1 MTIASRRDFLK
12 VAGATAVIATT
23 AKAHARTLKAPVGLE
38 LYSVRDFMAKDLQ
51 SSLND
56 VHTAGYTVVEAA
68 GFYKRSATDF
78 RSAMDQAKLRCIS
91 AHYPLSMLATE
102 LDSIISYANT
112 LGLEYII
119 CSSSDG
125 MHRDPNA
132 HGETTTLDDWHWRID
147 QFNSIGKKVKAAGMT
162 FGLHNHTPE
171 FATIDGV
178 LVYDEFMKLTD
189 PKYVTLQMDC
199 GWVYDSGHSP
209 AEFIARD
216 PSRFEL
222 LHIKDMILVPGQSEP
237 TLTVMGKGKID
248 YKPILRAAT
257 HLKYYFVEQEKFDGD
272 PLAELRED
280 ADYIRNFN
288 F

>member
-12 VAGATAVIATT
+12 VAGAAAVIAG
-23 AKAHARTLKAPVGLE
+23 AGRADARTLKMPVGLE
-38 LYSVRDFMAKDLQ
+38 LYSVREMMPKDLQ
-51 SSLND
+51 GTLSQ
-56 VHTAGYTVVEAA
+56 VHSAGYGVVEAA
-68 GFYKRSATDF
+68 GFFNHSAFDF
-78 RSAMDQAKLRCIS
+78 RSAMDQAGLRCVS
-91 AHYPLSMLATE
+91 AHYTLALLNQQ
-102 LDSIISYANT
+102 LDSIISYAKA

-125 MHRDPNA
+125 LHRDPNA
-132 HGETTTLDDWHWRID
+132 HGEPTLDDWHWRIE
-147 QFNSIGKKVKAAGMT
+147 QFNRIGATVKSAGMT

-178 LVYDEFMKLTD
+178 LVYDELMKLTD

-199 GWVYDSGHSP
+199 GWVYDAGHSP

-216 PSRFEL
+216 PSRFQL
-222 LHIKDMILVPGQSEP
+222 LHIKDMILVPGAEEP
-237 TLTVMGKGKID
+237 KLTVMGKGNID

-257 HLKYYFVEQEKFDGD
+257 HLKYYFIEQERFDGD
-272 PLAELRED
+272 PWVELRAD
-280 ADYIRNFN
+280 ADYMKHFN

>member
-12 VAGATAVIATT
+12 VAGAAAVIAGATR
-23 AKAHARTLKAPVGLE
+23 AEARTLKMPVGLE

-56 VHTAGYTVVEAA
+56 VHAAGYTVVEAA
-68 GFYKRSATDF
+68 GFYNRSAADF
-78 RSAMDQAKLRCIS
+78 RKANNQAGLRCVS
-91 AHYPLSMLATE
+91 AHYPLTLLEAQ
-102 LDSIISYANT
+102 LDSIITYAT
-112 LGLEYII
+112 ALGLEYII

-125 MHRDPNA
+125 THRDPST
-132 HGETTTLDDWHWRID
+132 HGEATLDDWHWRID

-162 FGLHNHTPE
+162 FGLHNHPPE
-171 FATIDGV
+171 FAIIDGV
-178 LVYDEFMKLTD
+178 LVYDEIMKLTD
-189 PKYVTLQMDC
+189 PKFVTLQMDC
-199 GWVYDSGHSP
+199 GWVYVTGHSS

-222 LHIKDMILVPGQSEP
+222 LHIKDMILVPGSNEP
-237 TLTVMGKGKID
+237 KLTVMGKGGID

-257 HLKYYFVEQEKFDGD
+257 HLKYYFVEQEAFDGD
-272 PLAELRED
+272 PQAELRED
-280 ADYIRNFN
+280 ADYIRSFN

>member
-12 VAGATAVIATT
+12 VAGAAAVVAG
-23 AKAHARTLKAPVGLE
+23 ASRAEARTLKVPAGLE
-38 LYSVRDFMAKDLQ
+38 LYSVREFMAKDVDSALKG
-51 SSLND
+51 

-68 GFYKRSATDF
+68 GFFNRSAADF
-78 RSAMDQAKLRCIS
+78 RAANDKAGLRCVS
-91 AHYPLSMLATE
+91 AHYTLALLNQQ
-102 LDSIISYANT
+102 LDSIISYAKE

-125 MHRDPNA
+125 SRHDPNA
-132 HGETTTLDDWHWRID
+132 HGDPTLDDWHWRIE
-147 QFNSIGKKVKAAGMT
+147 QFNRIGATVKAAGMT

-178 LVYDEFMKLTD
+178 LVYDELMKLTD
-189 PKYVTLQMDC
+189 PKVVTLQMDC
-199 GWVYDSGHSP
+199 GWVYDSGHNP

-216 PSRFEL
+216 PRRFEL
-222 LHIKDMILVPGQSEP
+222 LHIKDMILVPGSKEP
-237 TLTVMGKGKID
+237 KLPAMGKGNID

-257 HLKYYFVEQEKFDGD
+257 HLKYYFIEQERFDGD
-272 PLAELRED
+272 PWVELRED
-280 ADYIRNFN
+280 ADYIKHFN

>member
-12 VAGATAVIATT
+12 VAGAAAVIAG
-23 AKAHARTLKAPVGLE
+23 AGRAEAHTLKLPVGLE
-38 LYSVRDFMAKDLQ
+38 LYSVREFMAKDLQ
-51 SSLND
+51 SAVNQ
-56 VHTAGYTVVEAA
+56 VHTAGYTAVEAA
-68 GFYKRSATDF
+68 GFYNRSAPDF
-78 RSAMDQAKLRCIS
+78 RSAMDTAGLRCVS
-91 AHYPLSMLATE
+91 AHYTLALLQTQ
-102 LDSIISYANT
+102 LDSIISYAKA

-132 HGETTTLDDWHWRID
+132 HGEATLDDWHWRID
-147 QFNSIGKKVKAAGMT
+147 QFNRIGATVRASGMS

-171 FATIDGV
+171 FATIDGA
-178 LVYDEFMKLTD
+178 LVYDELMKLTD
-189 PKYVTLQMDC
+189 PKVVTLQMDC
-199 GWVYDSGHSP
+199 GWAYESGHSP

-222 LHIKDMILVPGQSEP
+222 LHIKDMILVPGSKEP
-237 TLTVMGKGKID
+237 KLPVMGKGNID

-257 HLKYYFVEQEKFDGD
+257 HLKYYFIEQESFEGD
-272 PLAELRED
+272 PWAELHQD
-280 ADYIRNFN
+280 AEYIRNLN

>member
-12 VAGATAVIATT
+12 TAGAAAVIAS
-23 AKAHARTLKAPVGLE
+23 ASRAEARTLKVPVGLE

-68 GFYKRSATDF
+68 GFYNRSAADF
-78 RSAMDQAKLRCIS
+78 RKANDQAGLRCVS
-91 AHYPLSMLATE
+91 AHYTLALLE
-102 LDSIISYANT
+102 SQFDSIISYANE

-125 MHRDPNA
+125 THRDPNA
-132 HGETTTLDDWHWRID
+132 HGDATLDDWHWRID

-178 LVYDEFMKLTD
+178 LVYDELMKLTD
-189 PKYVTLQMDC
+189 PKVVTLQMDC
-199 GWVYDSGHSP
+199 GWVYLSGHSP

-222 LHIKDMILVPGQSEP
+222 LHIKDMIPVPGSKEP
-237 TLTVMGKGKID
+237 KLTVMGKGNID
-248 YKPILRAAT
+248 YKPILSAAT
-257 HLKYYFVEQEKFDGD
+257 HLKYYFIEQEAFDGD
-272 PLAELRED
+272 PMTELRED